1 MPLSLFL
8 ESLLISRLTG
18 CVAPRALVPS
28 ILARHCRCKLTNDA
42 LQLRSRAAAAV
53 AAGAGSAALWRASP
67 SHAAT
72 ADAGINTHNTNGNIR
87 SNPFEPTIRAFK
99 FWRRVGPIVLHYKWT
114 QMWMRS
120 SNANAQQRAATWN
133 RLHEMHAK
141 DSLDVILELRGLF
154 VKIGQV
160 MSSRADFVPMQYCDV
175 FSSLQDAVPPW
186 SKDRV
191 EAIVRESLHGTQK
204 LAMEDVFES
213 FGEVL
218 GSASIGQCH
227 RATLTPEYASVGKYR
242 GGKDVAVKVMHP
254 DAENRFKNDFK
265 IFRAL
270 CRVALPGWDPILRE
284 LEMQMMTEFDYL
296 NEARSLDIV
305 RTNIGKS
312 PYASK
317 VRIPQP
323 VTDLCSKNLL
333 VMEYLSGKKLA
344 VAIEERLAGILGG
357 DVKLARKVLRAKQKA
372 LFDSKDVGHKRGK
385 KLTFAELS
393 DMIAK
398 EGGNSN
404 MSLLQRGSKA
414 LKVTSMT
421 KDARK
426 KLNLLLDVTGH
437 QIFQDGVFNGD
448 AHPGNILE
456 LDCGRLGLIDYGQ
469 TSSLTEHDRLALA
482 SVVAALGKNSENA
495 DIANAMRGFGFRSR
509 DNNDEIMAKNAA
521 LYFDS
526 DSEGRKMG
534 CATPQTYLQKLNGV
548 DPMVEVPDAAV
559 FVARTSFL
567 FRGLGALLQQQLHT
581 SRRWS
586 KHAHI
591 ALENA
596 GLEIAPYRLGLSAA
610 K

>member
-1 MPLSLFL
+1 MPLGLVL
-8 ESLLISRLTG
+8 HLLLISRLIG
-18 CVAPRALVPS
+18 CVAPRALMPA
-28 ILARHCRCKLTNDA
+28 ILARYCRYKLASDA
-42 LQLRSRAAAAV
+42 HRLRSRAAAAV
-53 AAGAGSAALWRASP
+53 AAGAGSAALWRAGP
-67 SHAAT
+67 SCAAT
-72 ADAGINTHNTNGNIR
+72 ANAGISTRNTIR

-99 FWRRVGPIVLHYKWT
+99 FWRRVGPIVVHYKLT
-114 QMWMRS
+114 QMWMRG
-120 SNANAQQRAATWN
+120 SNADAQQRAATWN
-133 RLHEMHAK
+133 RLHEMHAQ
-141 DSLDVILELRGLF
+141 DSLDAILELRGLF

-160 MSSRADFVPMQYCDV
+160 MSSRADFLPMQYCDV

-191 EAIVRESLHGTQK
+191 EAIVRESLQETQK

-213 FGEVL
+213 LGEVL

-227 RATLTPEYASVGKYR
+227 RATLTPKYASIGKYR

-270 CRVALPGWDPILRE
+270 CKVALPGWDPILRE
-284 LEMQMMTEFDYL
+284 LEMQMMTEFDYV
-296 NEARSLDIV
+296 NEARNLDVV
-305 RTNIGKS
+305 RTNVGKS

-344 VAIEERLAGILGG
+344 VAIEERLADVLGG

-393 DMIAK
+393 DMIAR

-414 LKVTSMT
+414 LKVSSMT
-421 KDARK
+421 KDARE

-437 QIFQDGVFNGD
+437 QIFHNGIFNGD
-448 AHPGNILE
+448 PHPGNILE

-469 TSSLTEHDRLALA
+469 TRTLTKHDRLALA
-482 SVVAALGKNSENA
+482 GVVAALGKNSEEA
-495 DIANAMRGFGFRSR
+495 DIADAMRSFGFRSR

-534 CATPQTYLQKLNGV
+534 CATPQTYLQHLNAI

-586 KHAHI
+586 KHAQT
-591 ALENA
+591 ALEDA
-596 GLEIAPYRLGLSAA
+596 GLEVAPYRLGLSAT